1 MMEKY
6 ADNLEELVI
15 ERTGE
20 EKDRRSFGKDA
31 PKVRSSSLRWR
42 QFFGV
47 FSYVVRKVRKV
58 RCRAARKLSRV
69 QRRKRWGRSERKKAE
84 RTNLCSFFSFD
95 LLLNETRKT
104 HQKTDC

>member
-47 FSYVVRKVRKV
+47 FSYVVRKVR
-58 RCRAARKLSRV
+58 CRAARKLNRV
-69 QRRKRWGRSERKKAE
+69 QRRKRWGRSERKKVE
-84 RTNLCSFFSFD
+84 RTNLCSFFLF
-95 LLLNETRKT
+95 
-104 HQKTDC
+104 